1 VLVWLKRL
9 VFGKPRDLHDPRL
22 FHKFSLIAFLAWVG
36 LGADGLS
43 SSSYGPEQAY
53 RALGAGQGH
62 LAIFLAAATALTVF
76 VISYT
81 YTRIIEHFPH
91 GGGGYLVASKLLGNR
106 AGVVSGC
113 ALLVDYVLTITTSVA
128 AGGDAVFSFLAGPLG
143 LTAAG
148 LAQAKLFAEV
158 LVIVVLILLNLRGV
172 RDTVTALLPIFLVF
186 LLTHAIFI
194 AYGVIGRASQV
205 SVVANEVAQ
214 GTALSVRTLGLSGV
228 FLLLVRAYSLGGGT
242 YTGIEAVSNG
252 IAIMREPKLHTGKRT
267 MLYMAVSLAV
277 TAGGILLIYMFVH
290 VHPVDGETLN
300 ASALKALF
308 GGLRWGG
315 HPVGQWFVVLT
326 LLSEGA
332 LLFVAAQTG
341 FIDGPRVMANMAV
354 DSWWPHQ
361 FAALSERLTMKNGV
375 LLMGLSSLGFLLVTH
390 GSVDALVVMYSI
402 NVFLTFSLSQLGM
415 VRLWVRSRNRR
426 RDWLRQLAIQILGLV
441 MCASILVLTVFEKF
455 RQGGWLTMVITTG
468 VVIFCFLIR
477 RNYFSVANKMLR
489 LNEILGDIPGTGRQI
504 APTVDRTKP
513 TALILVRDYGGLG
526 IHLFLNVQ
534 KAFPGFFHN
543 FVFLSVGI
551 LDSAAFK
558 GSDEVERLE
567 LRTEAQVK
575 RYVDLAHRLGVAA
588 EGHESLGT
596 DPVADTAKLVSDVAP
611 RFAHPVVFGAKLVFQ
626 DEAWYQRFLYND
638 LAYAV
643 QRRVQQ
649 QANLPMVILPV
660 RVPAERQASRKAPP
674 SAEAQA
680 TGS

>member
-1 VLVWLKRL
+1 MLAWLKRL

-22 FHKFSLIAFLAWVG
+22 FHNFSLVAFLAWVG

-53 RALGAGQGH
+53 RALGPGQGH
-62 LAIFLAAATALTVF
+62 LAIFLAVATALTVF

-113 ALLVDYVLTITTSVA
+113 ALLVDYVLTITTSIA
-128 AGGDAVFSFLAGPLG
+128 AGGDAVFSFLIGPLG
-143 LTAAG
+143 LTPGG
-148 LAQAKLFAEV
+148 LAEAKLVAEV

-172 RDTVTALLPIFLVF
+172 RDTVTTLLPIFLIF
-186 LLTHAIFI
+186 LLTHGIFI
-194 AYGVIGRASQV
+194 VYGIIARASEV
-205 SVVANEVAQ
+205 SVVATEVSQ
-214 GTALSVRTLGLSGV
+214 GTATSVHTLGLAGV
-228 FLLLVRAYSLGGGT
+228 LLLLVRAYSLGGGT

-267 MLYMAVSLAV
+267 MLYMAVSLAL
-277 TAGGILLIYMFVH
+277 TAGGILLIYMLVH
-290 VHPVDGETLN
+290 VRPVDGETLN
-300 ASALKALF
+300 ASALSALF
-308 GGLRWGG
+308 GKLQWAA
-315 HPVGQWFVVLT
+315 HPVGLWLVVVT
-326 LLSEGA
+326 LLSECA

-375 LLMGLSSLGFLLVTH
+375 LLMGLASLCFLLITH

-415 VRLWVRSRNRR
+415 VRLWIRSRHRR
-426 RDWLRQLAIQILGLV
+426 RDWMRQLAIQLLGLV

-455 RQGGWLTMVITTG
+455 LQGGWLTMVITAGLVT
-468 VVIFCFLIR
+468 FCFLIR
-477 RNYFSVANKMLR
+477 RNYFSVAGKMLR
-489 LNEILGDIPGTGRQI
+489 LNEILGDIPGGRSEN
-504 APTVDRTKP
+504 APVVDRSKP

-534 KAFPGFFHN
+534 KAFPRFFHN

-567 LRTEAQVK
+567 LRTEAQVQ

-596 DPVADTAKLVSDVAP
+596 DPVADTAKLVSDISS
-611 RFAHPVVFGAKLVFQ
+611 RFGHPVVFGAKLVFQ

-638 LAYAV
+638 LSYAV

-660 RVPAERQASRKAPP
+660 RVPAERHASAKPSAPP
-674 SAEAQA
+674 IRPAA
-680 TGS
+680 